1 MEIVKA
7 GTLTSQESRLGELD
21 LDNVVFGETFSDH
34 MFSMLYENGAWQQPE
49 IIPYGST
56 PFEPGVMLLHYAQ
69 TVFEGLKAFRGVD
82 GSIRIF
88 RPDRNALRLQKS
100 CRRMCIPEIDETV
113 FLDAL
118 DKLIGIDRDWVP
130 DRPGYAFY
138 IRPVV
143 VSAEPHLEVRPSSR
157 FRFFIMTCPTGPYF
171 ETDGEGLSLKVEE
184 TYARTA
190 PYGGVGEAK
199 TGANY
204 ATTFLA
210 GSQARADGFD
220 QVLWL
225 DGGEHRF
232 VEEAGLM
239 NVFFKIEDRVVT
251 LLNGAILP
259 GVTRESII
267 ALLADDGVAVEERPV
282 TIDEV
287 VSAFDDGTMQEV
299 FITGTAAGVLPV
311 VRLNF
316 KGRDLKLAEKGPGPT
331 TRRLYD
337 ELTGIQYGR
346 FEDRHGWNRII
357 VE

>member
-1 MEIVKA
+1 
-7 GTLTSQESRLGELD
+7 
-21 LDNVVFGETFSDH
+21 
-34 MFSMLYENGAWQQPE
+34 
-49 IIPYGST
+49 
-56 PFEPGVMLLHYAQ
+56 
-69 TVFEGLKAFRGVD
+69 
-82 GSIRIF
+82 
-88 RPDRNALRLQKS
+88 
-100 CRRMCIPEIDETV
+100 
-113 FLDAL
+113 
-118 DKLIGIDRDWVP
+118 
-130 DRPGYAFY
+130 
-138 IRPVV
+138 
-143 VSAEPHLEVRPSSR
+143 
-157 FRFFIMTCPTGPYF
+157 
-171 ETDGEGLSLKVEE
+171 
-184 TYARTA
+184 
-190 PYGGVGEAK
+190 
-199 TGANY
+199 
-204 ATTFLA
+204 
-210 GSQARADGFD
+210 
-220 QVLWL
+220 
-225 DGGEHRF
+225 
-232 VEEAGLM
+232 M